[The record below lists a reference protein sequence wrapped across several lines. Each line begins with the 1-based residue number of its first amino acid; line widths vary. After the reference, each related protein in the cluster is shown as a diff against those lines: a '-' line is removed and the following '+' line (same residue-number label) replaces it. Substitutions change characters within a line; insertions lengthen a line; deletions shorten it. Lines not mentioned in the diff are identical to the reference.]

1 MSDFYWIYKGKY
13 FFEEQHDSINLI
25 ASYSDMNGNS
35 SRKKSM
41 NIFRG
46 LIATVIDLLSS
57 NFRYATILR

>member
-1 MSDFYWIYKGKY
+1 MIFIGFIEEIN
-13 FFEEQHDSINLI
+13 FFGEHHDSINCLI
-25 ASYSDMNGNS
+25 ASYSSMNS

-46 LIATVIDLLSS
+46 LIATVIDLSS

>member
-1 MSDFYWIYKGKY
+1 MIFIGFIEEIY
-13 FFEEQHDSINLI
+13 FFGEQHDSINCLI
-25 ASYSDMNGNS
+25 ASYSNMNGNS

-46 LIATVIDLLSS
+46 LIATVIDLSS